1 MRLRIGWL
9 AAATVLTVLLGACGE
24 SRATIEEFCDLN
36 RQINAETANL
46 VLLPPVG
53 EEFEQQRDLVRNLND
68 RMFSTAPD
76 EIADVADELGP
87 MLTATDA
94 DNERVV
100 QLLEVFQVY
109 VAQNCSGGGTR

>member
-1 MRLRIGWL
+1 MVIV
-9 AAATVLTVLLGACGE
+9 AACGGQ
-24 SRATIEEFCDLN
+24 SRLAVEDFCDLN
-36 RQINAETANL
+36 REINIETANL

-68 RMFSTAPD
+68 RMFSQAPD
-76 EIADVADELGP
+76 EIAEVADELGP

-94 DNERVV
+94 DNARVV

-109 VAQNCSGGGTR
+109 VAQNCGGGSTR